1 MKAIWEVFWRF
12 LLLGLTSFGGPA
24 AHLGYFQKTFVEE
37 KKWIEQDAYSR
48 LIALSQFLPG
58 PGSSQVGFALGLRR
72 AGLPGGIAAFMGFTL
87 PSFLILYLLA
97 IYGSHAESGWMV
109 GIIHGLKLLA
119 VIVVADATLNMQRS
133 FCKEPSS
140 LAIAALTA
148 ATLLI
153 APGLWIQMVVLIL
166 AASVGLLLHK
176 GQTQKDCLPVKTR
189 KLPLILFL
197 CLFFALPLLASQSE
211 WISLFSGFY
220 QAGSLVFGGG
230 HVVLPL
236 LQQTVGDAVTPDQ
249 FILGYAAAQAIPGPM
264 FTLATFLGAEMMQN
278 LPLIAA
284 LIATLGIF
292 LPGFLLVL
300 GLQGSWESLAHRPK
314 VAGAVWGINAA
325 VVGLLLSALYQ
336 PVFISSVSSGLDM
349 ALVIIG
355 FFVLRTFKPPILLL
369 VTSFAVL
376 GYLSLLDLG
385 L

>member
-153 APGLWIQMVVLIL
+153 VPGLWIQMVVLIL

-236 LQQTVGDAVTPDQ
+236 LQQTVVDAVTPDQ

-314 VAGAVWGINAA
+314 VTGAVWGINAA

-336 PVFISSVSSGLDM
+336 PVFI
-349 ALVIIG
+349 
-355 FFVLRTFKPPILLL
+355 
-369 VTSFAVL
+369 
-376 GYLSLLDLG
+376 
-385 L
+385 

>member
-1 MKAIWEVFWRF
+1 MWEVFWRF

-153 APGLWIQMVVLIL
+153 VPGLWIQMVVLIL

-236 LQQTVGDAVTPDQ
+236 LQQTVVDAVTPDQ

-314 VAGAVWGINAA
+314 VTGAVWGINAA

-355 FFVLRTFKPPILLL
+355 FFVLRTFKPPILFL
-369 VTSFAVL
+369 VASFMVV
-376 GYLSLLDLG
+376 GIVI
-385 L
+385 